1 MKNGPGMD
9 RFGSGFEMVLAG
21 LLLPG
26 MDRFGFGF
34 EMVLAGGRGVPS
46 SAFPGNEERTWY
58 GPFWLRL

>member
-1 MKNGPGMD
+1 MD

-34 EMVLAGGRGVPS
+34 EMVLAGGRGVPLSAS
-46 SAFPGNEERTWY
+46 SWNEERTWNE
-58 GPFWLRL
+58 PFWLRL